1 MRDSNI
7 EPVVAGDRVVAAGVL
22 VEEGSSHRLLLRGEG
37 LYGELV
43 GETDAFALPVSGLA
57 GPQPSGMVT
66 VRGVWTGEAVV
77 DATVAEGGRGV
88 ESCARLDK
96 MSFPE
101 VGGVPTRSEI
111 LRGDV
116 LEACDALR
124 GDALVAFLA
133 ARGPQGWFG
142 LASAVD
148 VAAVR
153 DALEP
158 LLGPY
163 LHVVPS
169 AWTLDQVNEAESAAI
184 ETAPEPYAFGIGWDD
199 EGRFRSQV
207 LVHHVSPELASV
219 VARFPHD
226 ILHVAAW
233 VRRAGERSSPS
244 PAPPTLGNI

>member
-1 MRDSNI
+1 MHDARQQA
-7 EPVVAGDRVVAAGVL
+7 VVVGDRVVAAGLL
-22 VEEGSSHRLLLRGEG
+22 VEDGASHRLLLRGEG
-37 LYGELV
+37 LYAELL
-43 GETDAFALPVSGLA
+43 GETDAFALPVSGLT

-77 DATVAEGGRGV
+77 DAVVAEGGRGV
-88 ESCARLDK
+88 ASYARLDK

-101 VGGVPTRSEI
+101 VSGVSTRSEI

-116 LEACDALR
+116 LKACDALR

-133 ARGPQGWFG
+133 ARGPRGWFG

-169 AWTLDQVNEAESAAI
+169 TWTLDQVNEAESAAI

-219 VARFPHD
+219 VARFPYD

-233 VRRAGERSSPS
+233 VRRAGDLSSPS
-244 PAPPTLGNI
+244 PEPPTLGNI